1 MYKGVG
7 DSLCGLCLITILVII
22 PMLAYLVKLCRGLNF
37 GLYESSS
44 TPKLASLIPKSHTLA

>member
-7 DSLCGLCLITILVII
+7 DSFCGLCLITILVII
-22 PMLAYLVKLCRGLNF
+22 SMLAYLAKLCRGLNF

-44 TPKLASLIPKSHTLA
+44 TSKLTSLILKYHTLA

>member
-7 DSLCGLCLITILVII
+7 DSFCGLYLITISVII
-22 PMLAYLVKLCRGLNF
+22 AMLAYLAKLCRVINF

-44 TPKLASLIPKSHTLA
+44 TSKLASLIPKSHTLA